1 MKSPVCGAEETV
13 SPECPQCEE
22 RQQVWSSL
30 PPPNMQLLTRQ
41 PPRLLSME
49 ELCRG
54 PSAECTTSVE
64 RRRSGPVRG
73 RPQHKTADLG
83 TDLGGLDPL
92 PSTQRAGVPRAT
104 TGAGSS
110 VGGAGVEGGSVRGAG
125 SVGGAGGSVGGA
137 GVEGAGGSVEGA
149 GGYGSDLDLFEDE
162 EFDRLCQDVELVYE
176 GSSSDSGLPAV
187 SLVPGV
193 AGDSQH
199 RTVRSKTK
207 PVSYLK
213 TEVASEHKPGSR
225 LAAKVPPTPRQ
236 GEAARVLTPEAC
248 PMCSMQFPHGC
259 VSQQHSDITQPS
271 PRVCDMFTTVS
282 LLQVLSGR
290 CGAAHRS
297 LPCWGPE
304 RL

>member
-1 MKSPVCGAEETV
+1 M
-13 SPECPQCEE
+13 
-22 RQQVWSSL
+22 WSSL

-64 RRRSGPVRG
+64 RRRRGSVRG
-73 RPQHKTADLG
+73 QPQHKTADHG

-92 PSTQRAGVPRAT
+92 PSAQGAGVPGAT
-104 TGAGSS
+104 TGAGGS
-110 VGGAGVEGGSVRGAG
+110 VEGGSVRGAG
-125 SVGGAGGSVGGA
+125 GS
-137 GVEGAGGSVEGA
+137 VEGAGGSVEGA

-187 SLVPGV
+187 SLVAGV
-193 AGDSQH
+193 AGDTQRKS
-199 RTVRSKTK
+199 VGSKTK

-213 TEVASEHKPGSR
+213 TEVTSEHKPGSR
-225 LAAKVPPTPRQ
+225 LAAKVPPTPRPRQ

-297 LPCWGPE
+297 LPCRGPE